1 MEELIGIIVAVA
13 VLIFKVVAKRM
24 NDSADKPVRPAAR
37 PLYPE
42 QGQPESMRQ
51 YETFEEVFPGLDY
64 DYVTEVPKVAPM
76 ENVEPQVGRKVAPAV
91 TVQATSKNSEK
102 KEKIDPK
109 KLIVY
114 SEIMNR
120 KY

>member
-1 MEELIGIIVAVA
+1 MEELIGIIATVAI
-13 VLIFKVVAKRM
+13 LIFKLVAKKM
-24 NDSADKPVRPAAR
+24 DDSADKHVRPAAR
-37 PLYPE
+37 PLHPE
-42 QGQPESMRQ
+42 QGQPESMHQ
-51 YETFEEVFPGLDY
+51 YETFEDVFPGLNY
-64 DYVTEVPKVAPM
+64 DYVTEDPEPKVIRMEVPKVAPS
-76 ENVEPQVGRKVAPAV
+76 V
-91 TVQATSKNSEK
+91 TVPATSKNSEK